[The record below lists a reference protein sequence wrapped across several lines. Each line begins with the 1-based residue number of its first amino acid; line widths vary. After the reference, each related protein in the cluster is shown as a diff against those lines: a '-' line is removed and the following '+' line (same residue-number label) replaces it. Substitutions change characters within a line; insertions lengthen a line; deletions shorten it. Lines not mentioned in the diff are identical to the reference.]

1 MLRAAAIAT
10 EGPVPFDLIVLS
22 ADERHLRRRVLT
34 LQHGERVL
42 VDLPQ
47 AKRLKDR
54 DRLVLDDGRHVEVIA
69 ADEALYEVR
78 CVDPVRRARIAWALG
93 NRHTQ
98 IELRDDAIF
107 LAPDH
112 VLRDM
117 LTQMGASLREVVAPF
132 EPEPSVGGHAHAHGH
147 THGHMHGHP

>member
-1 MLRAAAIAT
+1 MLRASAIAT
-10 EGPVPFDLIVLS
+10 QGPAPFDLIVLS

-34 LQHGERVL
+34 LQHGDRVL
-42 VDLPQ
+42 VDLPR
-47 AKRLKDR
+47 AVRLRDR

-69 ADEALYEVR
+69 ADEPLYEAR
-78 CVDPVRRARIAWALG
+78 CADPARRARIAWALG

-98 IELRDDAIF
+98 IELRDEAIY

-117 LTQMGASLREVVAPF
+117 LAQMGASVREIVAPF
-132 EPEPSVGGHAHAHGH
+132 EPEPSVGGHTHSHAHGH
-147 THGHMHGHP
+147 P